1 VTNYLNHN
9 VLFESND
16 KNVSDPKQNASKS
29 NKNPA
34 LSTINTNAINK
45 LNGGSVDPIN
55 TISSSL
61 SGDKSVVDQHILDS
75 LETLFKNVDKNKSGK
90 VSLTK
95 TKKLFQQINQN
106 FNTAYTSAD
115 AKRLF
120 EKCSKNEEGA
130 ISLEDF
136 KKEFVTIEPTLYQG
150 NEFE

>member
-1 VTNYLNHN
+1 MIIHYTRTPLYAAISTYSTRSK
-9 VLFESND
+9 LF
-16 KNVSDPKQNASKS
+16 SKTWTKTRVARS
-29 NKNPA
+29 RWP
-34 LSTINTNAINK
+34 
-45 LNGGSVDPIN
+45 
-55 TISSSL
+55 
-61 SGDKSVVDQHILDS
+61 
-75 LETLFKNVDKNKSGK
+75 
-90 VSLTK
+90 K